1 MYVNCCFP
9 SMGCGDLSNEVSQ
22 LRRGSPTA
30 TFCATIA
37 SAGGRLA
44 AVLPRASNDVNEL
57 SDALVLIE

>member
-1 MYVNCCFP
+1 
-9 SMGCGDLSNEVSQ
+9 MGCGDLSNEVSQ